1 MDESM
6 TVTVADMV
14 ISDLTTMY
22 SDQPTFNEGKIAVIV
37 DKVVKE
43 VISARNYK
51 AVGYSDEQIET
62 DLFNY
67 ESQIYN
73 LSEYDFAHFGAPHET
88 SHSEPSTSRTW
99 IDRNKLFSGIVA
111 LSPLL

>member
-22 SDQPTFNEGKIAVIV
+22 SDQPTFNECKIAVIV

-51 AVGYSDEQIET
+51 AVG
-62 DLFNY
+62 
-67 ESQIYN
+67 
-73 LSEYDFAHFGAPHET
+73 
-88 SHSEPSTSRTW
+88 
-99 IDRNKLFSGIVA
+99 
-111 LSPLL
+111 